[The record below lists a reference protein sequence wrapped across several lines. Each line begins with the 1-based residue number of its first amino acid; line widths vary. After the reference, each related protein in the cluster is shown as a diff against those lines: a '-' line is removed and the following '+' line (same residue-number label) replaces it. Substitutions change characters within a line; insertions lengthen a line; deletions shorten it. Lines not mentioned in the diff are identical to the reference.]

1 MLDRNSSV
9 TELNPAP
16 VRLQTMLASK
26 IRFPRKVKSSG
37 GFTLIELL
45 VVIAI
50 IAILAAMLLPALAR
64 SKAKAQAINCV
75 SNMRQ
80 WGVALHVNA
89 ADAQDSIPRDG
100 TDDGGQYGVD
110 TGKTTGPGSPNDD
123 YAWFNVLPP
132 AVAERPLSYYF
143 ALTAPANTQD
153 RMPFPG
159 KAGKIWHCPSARSSA
174 SDVFLQNGKFGF
186 FSYVMDIDLK
196 LLADIGAH
204 NVVGNSFKYPDM
216 PHLGNMRHPAGQVL
230 LTEVT
235 FSPNLENFVNSPDR
249 NGIFPC
255 ARWTYFPKRHNDRGT
270 LVFIDG
276 HASIFKWSYVYNRA
290 APSGRVEVFNADIW
304 WNPNRDIP

>member
-1 MLDRNSSV
+1 ML
-9 TELNPAP
+9 E
-16 VRLQTMLASK
+16 SK
-26 IRFPRKVKSSG
+26 IRFLRKVKSSR

-75 SNMRQ
+75 SNLRQ

-89 ADAQDSIPRDG
+89 ADAQDTIPRDG
-100 TDDGGQYGVD
+100 TDDGGQYQVD
-110 TGKTTGPGSPNDD
+110 NPGKPANSPGTPGDEN
-123 YAWFNVLPP
+123 AWFNVLPP
-132 AVAERPLSYYF
+132 AVAERPLSYYY
-143 ALTAPANTQD
+143 ALTTPLNVQE

-159 KAGKIWHCPSARSSA
+159 KAGKIWHCPSARSIP
-174 SDVFLQNGKFGF
+174 SDNFLENGKYGF

-204 NVVGNSFKYPDM
+204 AVVGNSFKYPNM
-216 PHLGNMRHPAGQVL
+216 PHLGNMRHPSAQIL

-235 FSPNLENFVNSPDR
+235 FSPNMENFVASPDR
-249 NGIFPC
+249 NGIFPA
-255 ARWTYFPKRHNDRGT
+255 ARWSYFPKRHNDRGT
-270 LVFIDG
+270 LNFIDG
-276 HASIFKWSYVYNRA
+276 HAAIFKWSYVYNRA
-290 APSGRVEVFNADIW
+290 APSGRVEVLNPDIW